1 MKMSHHMRTL
11 AALILLLS
19 ISGCSP
25 AQKGA
30 TTEGTREESATQ
42 TQHHADEA
50 HADRDLANGHEGG
63 PPAIDAERPQ
73 RPPTAPEGATM
84 TDREAIRRA
93 AEEIAQQSLRDAER
107 SDAEWREVL
116 TEEEYRVLRQQGTER
131 AFTGDLLD
139 NHDHG
144 IYTCAACGA
153 PLFASVDKFDSGTGW
168 PSFTQAVEEGR
179 VEERVDRSH
188 GMVRVE
194 VVCAR
199 CGGHLGHVFPD
210 GPAPTGQ
217 RYCMNSAAL
226 DFVGVEFQPP
236 AEN

>member
-1 MKMSHHMRTL
+1 MKIPPKASGL
-11 AALILLLS
+11 AALVLLLVTS
-19 ISGCSP
+19 ACSP
-25 AQKGA
+25 AQTGA
-30 TTEGTREESATQ
+30 TAEGPRDERSAQ
-42 TQHHADEA
+42 AQLSADEEEPGA
-50 HADRDLANGHEGG
+50 TLANGQDSG
-63 PPAIDAERPQ
+63 PPPIAAERPQ
-73 RPPTAPEGATM
+73 RPPNPPEGATM

-93 AEEIAQQSLRDAER
+93 AEEIARQSLRDAER
-107 SDAEWREVL
+107 SEEEWREVL

-131 AFTGDLLD
+131 AFTGDLLE

-236 AEN
+236 AED